1 METNSKCVTLRMD
14 GEGGEGQIYYNY
26 LKTGVTIPVSPYLG
40 EPFLYIMY
48 VYLSLGPKAILLP

>member
-1 METNSKCVTLRMD
+1 MD

-26 LKTGVTIPVSPYLG
+26 LETGVTIPVSPYLG